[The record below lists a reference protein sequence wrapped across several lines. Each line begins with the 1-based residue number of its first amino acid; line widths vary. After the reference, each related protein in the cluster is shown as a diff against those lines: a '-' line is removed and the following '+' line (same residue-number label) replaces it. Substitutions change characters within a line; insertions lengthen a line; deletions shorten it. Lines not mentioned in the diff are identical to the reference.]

1 MSSLTWE
8 TVDEIAAELG
18 ASAGQRRKWRQTG
31 RQVPNSWRIRIAEKM
46 KANGEP
52 IEFSAFD
59 DLPPR
64 PGKLSVHG
72 RDECPAAAAPAPGK
86 RATGSRTLERK
97 QNNG

>member
-8 TVDEIAAELG
+8 AVDEIAAELG

-46 KANGEP
+46 KAKGEP

-64 PGKLSVHG
+64 PGKLSVHNG
-72 RDECPAAAAPAPGK
+72 DTCPPAAAPAPGK
-86 RATGSRTLERK
+86 RKSHSRTTERK